1 MSTDLPRTFGGYS
14 LVKLLAKGGMGEI
27 YLARRSGV
35 SHFEKFYALK
45 KLLGKF
51 THDVD
56 VSGRF
61 IDEARLGARLQHPN
75 IVQVFDL
82 GEVGGEYY
90 MTTEFVDGFDL
101 RRVLR
106 FCHEKKK
113 RIPLD
118 VALFM
123 VREVLSG
130 LAYAHRQVDAT
141 GRSINLI
148 HRDIS
153 PQNVLVSFEGEVK
166 IIDFGLAKS
175 TQSTQETQANVVL
188 GNFGYMSPEQ
198 ARGKRLDVRADV
210 YSTGVV
216 LFELVTATKRF
227 LDENPMRLLEM
238 VARPTPMLP
247 SDRCE
252 QIPKAIDRIYATAT
266 AVNPDERYQSAEAFR
281 DEVTEALH
289 RLNPRASRE
298 HLAQFLSYLFLGGE
312 PLPTVDDD
320 ILNHSVA
327 IQVQE
332 LVGNI
337 GAFQRNPKEENGDRT
352 LSAFSDDM
360 PQTDSHDLMRGARE
374 GEGLSHEELTGRKL
388 AVASGVSMAFAEPL
402 GPPGDAAEMVL
413 AKDEDG
419 SPRSVSVPEVP
430 TWPPQPVA
438 TDDARTTGPFPS
450 PLEEKTQVVAAS
462 VQTAPESTKNSEKQ
476 PLFSERDPHDSWS
489 IDVHSQLEDPQELTQ
504 PGASPEPLRPQT
516 LAPGMPQT
524 AGAPQMGQHVR
535 APAPSHGAAGIRPAA
550 QPRGRPAALS
560 GGPAAPNRPR
570 PRLANEPNETT
581 KR

>member
-1 MSTDLPRTFGGYS
+1 MSTDLPRTFGSYS

-27 YLARRSGV
+27 YLARSSGV

-45 KLLGKF
+45 KLLNKF
-51 THDVD
+51 TQDVD

-82 GEVGGEYY
+82 GKVGDEYY

-113 RIPLD
+113 KIPLD

-247 SDRCE
+247 SDRCP
-252 QIPKAIDRIYATAT
+252 QIPKAIDQIYETAT

-298 HLAQFLSYLFLGGE
+298 HLAQFLNYLFLGGE

-332 LVGNI
+332 LVGNT
-337 GAFQRNPKEENGDRT
+337 GAFQRDAKEENGDRA
-352 LSAFSDDM
+352 LSGFSDDM
-360 PQTDSHDLMRGARE
+360 PQTDSHDLMRAARA
-374 GEGLSHEELTGRKL
+374 GEGLSHEELTGRQL
-388 AVASGVSMAFAEPL
+388 AAASGVSMAFAEPVA
-402 GPPGDAAEMVL
+402 GAGAPVEMPQGN
-413 AKDEDG
+413 DDDG
-419 SPRSVSVPEVP
+419 YIPRTVSAPDVA
-430 TWPPQPVA
+430 TWQPQPVGA
-438 TDDARTTGPFPS
+438 NDSRTTGPFPS
-450 PLEEKTQVVAAS
+450 PLEEKTQVVPAS
-462 VQTAPESTKNSEKQ
+462 VPTDPESTKNSEKQ
-476 PLFSERDPHDSWS
+476 ALFGESDAHDSWS
-489 IDVHSQLEDPQELTQ
+489 IDVHSQLEDAQELTQ
-504 PGASPEPLRPQT
+504 PGVSPEPVVPPAPPPGPANASAPLAGPPVRPQ
-516 LAPGMPQT
+516 
-524 AGAPQMGQHVR
+524 V
-535 APAPSHGAAGIRPAA
+535 PAPPAGIRPAA

-560 GGPAAPNRPR
+560 GAPIPPSRPR
-570 PRLANEPNETT
+570 PRIANEPGETN